1 MFYVSRLKW
10 VNILPEIHTLLQSR
24 REEISADMPRD
35 RPWAPNPQMF
45 KPLSNLSTPLER
57 TRTRGDLMSVRLE
70 SILMKLLLGT
80 CWIALEPCG
89 SRSYF
94 LALLSDFSCCLN
106 LDLVFEFESLSRPK
120 VLLCSYISVISELV
134 LSGSFSWARIL
145 LCFYSSWTREFTVA
159 YVCSLANQWNKLNFH
174 WTVKGA

>member
-1 MFYVSRLKW
+1 M
-10 VNILPEIHTLLQSR
+10 R
-24 REEISADMPRD
+24 RDIGWYATG
-35 RPWAPNPQMF
+35 PWAPSPEMF

-57 TRTRGDLMSVRLE
+57 TKTRGDLMFVRLE

-159 YVCSLANQWNKLNFH
+159 YACWLANLKLVEFPVNCQGN
-174 WTVKGA
+174 VNRNELEAKLKVN